1 MSRVLNEGL
10 GKAYKSLGKEVF
22 MPRNQILE
30 AAVFS
35 VGSKYSTEAVLE
47 SRGQYWSPAIRKEP
61 GTRWFRAQVTLIS
74 EVGSHEGF

>member
-22 MPRNQILE
+22 MARNQILE

-35 VGSKYSTEAVLE
+35 VGSKYSVEAVLE
-47 SRGQYWSPAIRKEP
+47 
-61 GTRWFRAQVTLIS
+61 
-74 EVGSHEGF
+74 